1 MQDDNKLDELMD
13 ELPEPASW
21 TLVFLRRFA
30 STVLLLGLVFYS
42 LLGGSPYA
50 LYLVGG
56 VVMLLNI
63 VGLLEFY
70 GMVEE
75 NGLPRFKW
83 LGLTAGITLVGVL
96 FLYLSGLA
104 KAQFGAPT
112 LAGATELEVGILGVL
127 LLVLLARRVFAHP
140 APPSFSMVGHTM
152 LGVLYVSWR
161 LGFLLKI
168 YFYGVLTGAQFDP
181 GYYLL
186 FFILATKCSDIGAYS
201 LGSLIGRHKMIPSVS
216 PAKTWEGF
224 AGAILL
230 STGAAMLMANYWGD
244 TRLGGMTLA
253 HALALGPALA
263 VGAVLG
269 DLVESVFKR
278 DSGVKDS
285 GSFFPGIGGIL
296 DLVDSLLFNAP
307 MMYLYLRL
315 VLFNE

>member
-1 MQDDNKLDELMD
+1 MSFNDKLDELLD
-13 ELPEPASW
+13 ELIETDLW

-30 STVLLLGLVFYS
+30 STVILLGVVFYS

-50 LYLVGG
+50 VYLVGG
-56 VVMLLNI
+56 VIMLLNV

-70 GMVEE
+70 GMVDE

-83 LGLTAGITLVGVL
+83 LGLAGGVTLVGTL

-104 KAQFGAPT
+104 KRQLGDPTPGGA
-112 LAGATELEVGILGVL
+112 AELELGILAVL
-127 LLVLLARRVFAHP
+127 LLALLVRRVFAHP
-140 APPSFSMVGHTM
+140 APPSFAMVGHTI
-152 LGVLYVSWR
+152 LGVLYVSWL

-168 YFYGVLTGAQFDP
+168 YFFAAPADAGFDA
-181 GYYLL
+181 GYCLL
-186 FFILATKCSDIGAYS
+186 FFILVTKCSDIGAFL
-201 LGSLIGRHKMIPSVS
+201 LGSMIGRHKMIPSVS

-224 AGAILL
+224 VGAILL
-230 STGAAMLMANYWGD
+230 STTAALVMAHYWGAAK
-244 TRLGGMTLA
+244 LGGMTLG
-253 HALALGPALA
+253 HAAALGPLLA

-296 DLVDSLLFNAP
+296 DLLDSLLFNAP
-307 MMYLYLRL
+307 LMFLYLRL
-315 VLFNE
+315 VLFND